1 MKKIAL
7 FALICLIALTPNVVS
22 QSSNNCNLNGFVTFT
37 QGGWGNPS
45 NSTPGGIR
53 DQYFNQVFPNGLII
67 GSGTKTI
74 TLTSAQA
81 VQDFLPQGSTPTA
94 LTQSYVN
101 PTSSHISVFAGQAAA
116 LTMNVFFD
124 LNGAIGSNSTNLSD
138 LVIVSGTFSGKTVS
152 QLLSLVNNALGGMNT
167 GYSLSDLNDAA
178 TAINENFDN
187 GTTDEDY
194 LTCPNEIQKASLGD
208 KVWYDTNK
216 NGIQDANEN
225 GVQNVVVSLY
235 DCSGNFV
242 KSTTTD
248 GNGEYFFAEL
258 LPGDYKV
265 KFNLPAT
272 YSFSTTNQGTNDNE
286 DSDADVTTGFSSC
299 ITLADGEN
307 NLSVD
312 AGIFVE
318 EVTQQS
324 DLSLTK
330 TADKISAKNGDVV
343 TFTVT
348 VSNSGPND
356 ATNVSAKD
364 LLANGFDF
372 SSALASQGN
381 YNQSTGIWIIGTI
394 ASGSNATLTI
404 ACVVNIPN
412 SSASPIDLGPAKGY
426 NVFVLKDINQPSS
439 DTEGKMA
446 IGRDAFLANYSVGDK
461 LPSSSG
467 TVDALIVGRNL
478 TFISG
483 AVEGGNVVYGNST
496 NLPIYPVSYVDGTLR
511 QDSPIDFA
519 SAAAYLQN
527 LSAELSVHPVNGT
540 TTLEWGGVFMN
551 GTDPFLNTFSVNG
564 SDLSTANNVE
574 INVPNG
580 SVVLVNVNGNTVS
593 WGGGFV
599 VRGTAINNVLYNFY
613 EATSLKIE
621 GIDVTGSIL
630 APFAHVNFVTGVQN
644 GQMICKSLEG
654 RGQFNNVQFIGNI
667 PTTSTIPNVAEVM
680 SADQNDPDS
689 APGNGV
695 VTEDDYASLF
705 VTIESDEDAAPAQ
718 GLNLLSSLNN
728 TSAVLSITSDRNNN
742 LITGTSDGKIYRST
756 SSVSEII
763 NADMKV
769 KTVWSVNSN
778 NAMIL
783 AGTEKGLYAS
793 KDNGTTWQMIGLEKK
808 DVRSVTVDANGTIYA
823 ATWGEGLFVSK
834 NEGTSWEAANSGLEN
849 LKIQN
854 ILLKNNQLIAA
865 TYGGGIYHSVD
876 AGNSW
881 TKSTIDCNFIWSLT
895 SSPNG
900 NLYAATYGNGVYKSE
915 DNGMN
920 WTKLGNNQKAEFI
933 YSVSVDK
940 NETVYASGLSSE
952 MYSYTAAN
960 GEWKSI
966 SLPKEEVSS
975 IYINET
981 DAVVYAGTKKGSIYS
996 VTNSTTAVEN
1006 NSEMPTEFS
1015 LSQNYPNPFNPTTTI
1030 QFTVVKQE
1038 VIKLVIY
1045 NTLGEEVKT
1054 LINAN
1059 YAPGKY
1065 TVAFDA
1071 SEFASGLYIYRISN
1085 ASRMITKKMMLL
1097 K

>member
-1 MKKIAL
+1 MKENQTYRKTMKKIAL
-7 FALICLIALTPNVVS
+7 FTLICLIALTPNVVS

-37 QGGWGNPS
+37 QGGWGSSS

-53 DQYFNQVFPNGLII
+53 DQYFNQVFPAGLII
-67 GSGTKTI
+67 GSGSKTI

-81 VQDFLPQGSTPTA
+81 VENFLPQGSTADA

-138 LVIVSGTFSGKTVS
+138 LVIVSGTFSGKTIS
-152 QLLSLVNNALGGMNT
+152 QFLSLVNNALGGMNT
-167 GYSLSDLNDAA
+167 GFSLSDLNDAA

-187 GTTDEDY
+187 GTVDEDY

-225 GVQNVVVSLY
+225 GVQSVVVSLY
-235 DCSGNFV
+235 DCSGSFV

-248 GNGEYFFAEL
+248 GNGEYFFADL

-265 KFNLPAT
+265 KFNLPST
-272 YSFSTTNQGTNDNE
+272 YSFSTANQGTNDNE
-286 DSDADVTTGFSSC
+286 DSDADITTGYSSC
-299 ITLADGEN
+299 VTLADGEN

-324 DLSLTK
+324 DISLTK

-348 VSNSGPND
+348 VSNIGPND

-364 LLANGFDF
+364 FLANGFNF
-372 SSALASQGN
+372 SSALPSQGN
-381 YNQSTGIWIIGTI
+381 YNQTSGLWTIGTI
-394 ASGSNATLTI
+394 TSGSNATLTI

-426 NVFVLKDINQPSS
+426 NVFILKDINQPSS

-478 TFISG
+478 TFVSG

-519 SAAAYLQN
+519 AAAVYLQN
-527 LSAELSVHPVNGT
+527 LSAELSAHPVNGT

-574 INVPNG
+574 IDVPNG
-580 SVVLVNVNGNTVS
+580 SVVLVNVNGNNVS

-613 EATSLKIE
+613 EAASLKIE

-680 SADQNDPDS
+680 FADQNDPDS
-689 APGNGV
+689 APGNSV

-705 VTIESDEDAAPAQ
+705 VTVEPNEDAAPAQ

-728 TSAVLSITSDRNNN
+728 TSAVLSMTSDKNNN

-763 NADMKV
+763 NAEMKV

-793 KDNGTTWQMIGLEKK
+793 KDNGTTWQIFGLEKK
-808 DVRSVTVDANGTIYA
+808 DR
-823 ATWGEGLFVSK
+823 
-834 NEGTSWEAANSGLEN
+834 
-849 LKIQN
+849 
-854 ILLKNNQLIAA
+854 
-865 TYGGGIYHSVD
+865 SVD

-881 TKSTIDCNFIWSLT
+881 TKSTIDCNFVWSLT

-900 NLYAATYGNGVYKSE
+900 NLYAATYGSGVYKSE

-960 GEWKSI
+960 GEWKTI

-996 VTNSTTAVEN
+996 VANSTTSVEN
-1006 NSEMPTEFS
+1006 NSKMPTEFS

-1045 NTLGEEVKT
+1045 NTLGEEVKA

-1085 ASRMITKKMMLL
+1085 ASTMITKKMMLL